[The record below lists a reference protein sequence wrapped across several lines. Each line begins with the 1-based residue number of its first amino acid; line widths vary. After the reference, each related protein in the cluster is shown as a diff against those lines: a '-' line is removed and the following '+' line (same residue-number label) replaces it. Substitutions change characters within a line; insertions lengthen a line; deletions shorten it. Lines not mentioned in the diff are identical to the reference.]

1 MLYHTIP
8 YLLSPKAAMHCLVW
22 HFKCFLVQYCIMYE
36 NAPCHPLGGKVIW
49 PENRIAVEGMKAHP
63 PSATLTA

>member
-1 MLYHTIP
+1 
-8 YLLSPKAAMHCLVW
+8 MHCLVW